1 MPGGRSSNKPAVP
14 GASQAL
20 DQFKYEI
27 ANEIGLTGRIQT
39 AGWENMT
46 SRECGS
52 VGGGMTKRMV
62 QMAEQALAGNKGTL
76 G

>member
-1 MPGGRSSNKPAVP
+1 MARNNNNPAVP
-14 GASQAL
+14 GSGKAL

-27 ANEIGLTGRIQT
+27 ANEIGLTGRIQS

-52 VGGGMTKRMV
+52 VGGWMTKKMV
-62 QMAEQALAGNKGTL
+62 QMAEQALAGQTK
-76 G
+76 